1 MKHLSQKATQI
12 FLKLI
17 EGLNDVGDSKKID
30 NSNGTFMAVHVEIIA
45 QADPQ
50 AIRGGF
56 VISVA
61 HYYEQNGD
69 LVCDPDMTFL
79 YYPAGH
85 VSPMTFEQGGVMY
98 QVAAKFD
105 DGRLLFNSKQQA
117 EITTFANQWMLNI
130 KEQQGL

>member
-1 MKHLSQKATQI
+1 MKHLNQKATQV
-12 FLKLI
+12 FLKLL
-17 EGLNDVGDSKKID
+17 EGLNDVGDSKKVD
-30 NSNGTFMAVHVEIIA
+30 NATGFMAVHVEIIA

-50 AIRGGF
+50 AVRGGF

-61 HYYEQNGD
+61 HYYESHGD
-69 LVCDPDMTFL
+69 QVCDPDMTFL

-85 VSPMTFEQGGVMY
+85 VSPMTFEQGGMLY

-105 DGRLLFNSKQQA
+105 EGRLLFNSKVQA
-117 EITTFANQWMLNI
+117 EITQFANQWMLNI